1 MSDNRKR
8 RKVNVQYNPLVHDI
22 VPNTDGNAECWKKFG
37 FLKLKDGE
45 IVDGCVV
52 CQECHFVAV
61 WRKGGPTSTL
71 TRHKCNASEM
81 GSKQTTLSWLAT
93 PKKRFNAHE
102 SFHFEEL
109 LCDFIATNALPLQI
123 IESKSFSDLLEFVS
137 HSSAKNGSIDVSWE
151 LKSRTTLRKNMIR
164 KADGEFQ
171 KLKSYFESCPPPIN
185 FMIDSWDNTF
195 SNTTVLGITHV
206 KDTKAVCVGLAEIPD
221 GSAKSIPCLAHTIE
235 LAIKGGLNFSEI
247 VNFSLKLKDNPTDK
261 LLTQDCGNPNGKTK
275 LLFVLKLC
283 AKLCSYFKRAKLNGR
298 LVEMNYIKLKVMSD
312 VRWSSTA
319 TMLGSLIRSWDG
331 VKLLLEEKQKL
342 GVFASLFDIRESL
355 KSLCDFLENIKTVQ
369 LSMESTKLDKSWRS
383 MVDLNNIYKSLL
395 KPFNDPLVKIAAE
408 GIKGNWNKVTDKL
421 VSDLY
426 APLCFHPGVKIS
438 GKLLINN
445 G

>member
-1 MSDNRKR
+1 M
-8 RKVNVQYNPLVHDI
+8 
-22 VPNTDGNAECWKKFG
+22 
-37 FLKLKDGE
+37 
-45 IVDGCVV
+45 DGCVV

-93 PKKRFNAHE
+93 PEKRFNAHE

-123 IESKSFSDLLEFVS
+123 IKSKSFSDLLEFVS

-206 KDTKAVCVGLAEIPD
+206 KDTKAVCVGPAEIPD
-221 GSAKSIPCLAHTIE
+221 GSAKSIEAGLNECLSGKFGIDSSKCIITSDSCTSNLKALTKWNSIPCLAHTIE

-283 AKLCSYFKRAKLNGR
+283 AKLCSHFKRAKLNGR

-369 LSMESTKLDKSWRS
+369 LSMESTKLDLSWRS
-383 MVDLNNIYKSLL
+383 MVGLNNVYKSLL